1 MPSHQGEAGRAVKM
15 PLSNLADAARRW
27 LWGGLVMS
35 AAIAGL
41 PALACTTEDIARF
54 EGQWYGQGRVRPDAD
69 SAPEPMACRLVFEPG
84 AQGEITTRGI
94 CATATQTQP
103 VSGHLSCQEGTLS
116 GALLSQPE
124 AEEPRLLEATQ
135 SGTATLLELEGRH
148 PVTGEVL
155 RYSLEFGFEDNG
167 ALAIR
172 MMHGGLVAMRLLLER
187 ETP

>member
-1 MPSHQGEAGRAVKM
+1 MKM

-54 EGQWYGQGRVRPDAD
+54 EGQWYGQGRVRPDAA

-84 AQGEITTRGI
+84 AHGEITTRGI